1 MLKLKYKPNKQT
13 NKQKQ
18 WILRRLEVCLIDFSS
33 SNPLEES
40 CLALTQAA
48 YIEQFRCLNLRKLVE
63 ELLTSAPKVIKTC
76 YITNMINNSQACCA
90 VFKTKVNVIT

>member
-1 MLKLKYKPNKQT
+1 M
-13 NKQKQ
+13 
-18 WILRRLEVCLIDFSS
+18 CLIDFSS

-40 CLALTQAA
+40 CLALTQAV
-48 YIEQFRCLNLRKLVE
+48 YIEQFRCLNLRKLVK
-63 ELLTSAPKVIKTC
+63 ELLTSAPKVIRKTC